1 MNNKLSWFT
10 VRPIRWCWRFMWSR
24 RMAWVLV
31 TLLSITVLYYQ
42 WENWRS
48 AKELAVEHQRLIE
61 RIGTGDALEL
71 AQGPVPDAQNY
82 FANPVIQSWA
92 KPIASEYLQPA
103 GIIKTY
109 SSAQPARPGS
119 IAVEYDF
126 PARDLKPACLVDGE
140 RIVRQEAALS
150 WLDLEGWASDRAKA
164 GQPIP
169 AGVTPLQELTRSLGD
184 GHGLLAKLAV
194 GLDLPYS
201 RMIPSARELAE
212 LEMRDPTLF
221 QLNQLRDGLEFMR
234 YLDLH
239 LRTAAMIGDANKA
252 RTVAAIMLR
261 IAEAMSGRR
270 LMGSVYSM
278 ATHRITFD
286 ALHEALGYDVWTD
299 ASLVELTRRLS
310 AVDDLKLLEQ
320 GLAEETLSLS
330 HLMTYFRERDGAGF
344 AQMLADRSRPFP
356 KADPFLDLWARLPPR
371 GWIDASH
378 AFVIREMLFLM
389 GPRDATAWLDG
400 EERSYRLKYDCAT
413 RVRTLRPLLGTAIV
427 SNFGSIWVDAAETL
441 FQRRCV
447 IASCALERYRLRTGV
462 YPSSLDEVKTELA
475 ALNVSDPAQP
485 DQPLHYRRDGD
496 GYSLWS
502 IGPDQKDD
510 DGSVEKD
517 FLWRMKQERASK
529 P

>member
-1 MNNKLSWFT
+1 MNNNLSWFT

-24 RMAWVLV
+24 RMIWTVVCFAS
-31 TLLSITVLYYQ
+31 LLVLYYQ

-48 AKELAVEHQRLIE
+48 AKELAVEHQRMVA
-61 RIGTGDALEL
+61 RIGTDNALEL
-71 AQGPVPDAQNY
+71 SQGPVPDAENY

-92 KPIASEYLQPA
+92 KPIALEYLSPA
-103 GIIKTY
+103 RGIRTY

-126 PARDLKPACLVDGE
+126 PARDLMPTGLVDGE
-140 RIVRQEAALS
+140 RLVRQEDGLS
-150 WLDLEGWASDRAKA
+150 RLDLEVWASDRAKA

-169 AGVTPLQELTRSLGD
+169 AGVTPLQELARSLGD
-184 GHGLLAKLAV
+184 GHGLITKLAV

-221 QLNQLRDGLEFMR
+221 QLNQLRSGLEFMR

-239 LRTAAMIGDANKA
+239 LRTAAMFGDANKV

-270 LMGSVYSM
+270 VMGSVYSM

-310 AVDDLKLLEQ
+310 AVDDVKLLEQ

-447 IASCALERYRLRTGV
+447 IASCALERYRLRTGA